1 MIFDYGSEGGGIVVL
16 GSSEIVNQIALNI
29 STFSALMVE
38 NVDLPENYGDF
49 VNMLKEKSPK
59 FVIGDESAYEYLLRY
74 SQEGGIPAIFK
85 PLSVEYDLASG
96 GLLVKCRVGERF
108 AATLSVNGDRI
119 VIAV

>member
-1 MIFDYGSEGGGIVVL
+1 MIFDYGSEGGGIIVL
-16 GSSEIVNQIALNI
+16 GSSEIANQIALNI

-38 NVDLPENYGDF
+38 NVDLPENYEDF

-59 FVIGDESAYEYLLRY
+59 FVIGDESSYEYLLKY
-74 SQEGGIPAIFK
+74 SQEEGVPAVFK

-96 GLLVKCRVGERF
+96 GLLVKYRVGERF

-119 VIAV
+119 IVAV